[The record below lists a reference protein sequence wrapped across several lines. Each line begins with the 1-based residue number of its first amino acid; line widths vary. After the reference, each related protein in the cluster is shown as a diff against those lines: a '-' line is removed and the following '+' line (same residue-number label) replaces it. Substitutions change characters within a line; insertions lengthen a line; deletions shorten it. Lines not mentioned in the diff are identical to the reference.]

1 VPCGS
6 PCQSLTVSCK
16 AGCTG
21 CLLRS
26 YAWRN
31 IVVSIRFR
39 LSAAVGRILF
49 QVPCQSKINIRAP
62 GVRGYSGNMS

>member
-26 YAWRN
+26 CACRN
-31 IVVSIRFR
+31 RTVSIRFR
-39 LSAAVGRILF
+39 LSAANGR
-49 QVPCQSKINIRAP
+49 A
-62 GVRGYSGNMS
+62 